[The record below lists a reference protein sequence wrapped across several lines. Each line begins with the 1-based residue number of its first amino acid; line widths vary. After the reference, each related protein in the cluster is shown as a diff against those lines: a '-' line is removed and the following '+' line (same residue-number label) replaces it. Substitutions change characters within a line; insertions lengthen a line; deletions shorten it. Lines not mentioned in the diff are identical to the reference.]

1 MHRLGIDM
9 FGIHGHSSVYNMKI
23 YVYNVY
29 RYTPVVLCC
38 NSKSFFR
45 TIITPSLSNH
55 SDPPNLAW
63 YVPGHISESRGGLL
77 PWSFSTV
84 EKTLS
89 KAGAPET
96 RWKPRKIWPRNLH
109 AGTSALLVSRSQ
121 SNKGEGRKPLEASC
135 HWQSTM
141 NLRVPGFL

>member
-38 NSKSFFR
+38 NSKSFF
-45 TIITPSLSNH
+45 SNH
-55 SDPPNLAW
+55 HHSITLQSLPIHQTWPGMFLAIFLK
-63 YVPGHISESRGGLL
+63 VVEVFL

-135 HWQSTM
+135 HCRAQ
-141 NLRVPGFL
+141 